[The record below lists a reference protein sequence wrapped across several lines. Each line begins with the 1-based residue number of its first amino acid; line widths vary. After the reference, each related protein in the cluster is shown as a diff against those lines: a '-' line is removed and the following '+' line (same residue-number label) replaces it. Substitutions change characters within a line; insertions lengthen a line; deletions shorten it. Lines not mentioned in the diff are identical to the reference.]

1 MYKAWIMLGLTLWFT
16 TSMSFGYF
24 AFAPLGHDLIA
35 EFHLSKGQFGLIN
48 FAAGLGIVTFSIVLG
63 NLVDRF
69 GPRFMMI
76 AGPAVM
82 ALGCVGIS
90 FSMSLLQILAFSV
103 LVGIGYSCMTPLTN
117 RVIYDWF
124 TYRMQAMA
132 IGLKQAGM
140 PFGVALGAL
149 VLSAVSNQHSW
160 RISYLAVAFIIT
172 AAGLIS
178 FFSYSD
184 PPSNKFKRSKAD
196 PEKAL
201 EKEKQ
206 GYKSLL
212 TSPGVIKNGLL
223 GLGFAIWQVSLITF
237 FVIFLRES
245 VGMPELTGN
254 RYLFIVQFSGAL
266 ARPAVGALSDLIW
279 HGDYRLVLTVMGL
292 GNVVVILLMALAP
305 AVLFS
310 VPIITFFAVILGV
323 AGMGWFG
330 PFCASMIKSI
340 GTEKAGFAS
349 GVITVINLTGMSLW
363 APIFGYIT
371 DFTGSFALPLLVV
384 ASFLMTATL
393 IFALVG
399 ERPKGTDT
407 GASI

>member
-1 MYKAWIMLGLTLWFT
+1 MMLGLTLWFT

-48 FAAGLGIVTFSIVLG
+48 FAAGLGIVTFSILLG

-76 AGPAVM
+76 VGPVVM
-82 ALGCVGIS
+82 TLGCVGIS
-90 FSMSLLQILAFSV
+90 FSMSLLQVLAFSV

-124 TYRMQAMA
+124 TERLQAMA

-140 PFGVALGAL
+140 PLGVALGAL
-149 VLSAVSNQHSW
+149 VLPAVSTQHNW
-160 RISYLAVAFIIT
+160 RVSYLAAAFIIT
-172 AAGLIS
+172 TVGVIS
-178 FFSYSD
+178 FFAYSD
-184 PPSNKFKRSKAD
+184 PPPGKLKRSKVN
-196 PEKAL
+196 PEKAP
-201 EKEKQ
+201 EKEKK
-206 GYKSLL
+206 GCRPLL
-212 TSPGVIKNGLL
+212 ARPGVVKNGLL

-279 HGDYRLVLTVMGL
+279 RGDYRRVLTVMGL

-305 AVLFS
+305 AVMFS
-310 VPIITFFAVILGV
+310 VPVITFFAVILGV

-330 PFCASMIKSI
+330 PFCASMIRSI
-340 GTEKAGFAS
+340 GSEKAGFAS
-349 GVITVINLTGMSLW
+349 GIITVINLTGMSLW

-371 DFTGSFALPLLVV
+371 DFTGSFTLPLLVV
-384 ASFLMTATL
+384 ASFVMVATL
-393 IFALVG
+393 IFALAG
-399 ERPKGTDT
+399 ERPKSSET
-407 GASI
+407 GAPV